1 MTDELDGAAVIDRLR
16 EMIAD
21 AKDPNLIRELD
32 LLATEIASGRFDVPK
47 RSAIEDCRRMT

>member
-32 LLATEIASGRFDVPK
+32 LLANEIASGRFDVPK